1 MSCLANWLVSLTAAQ
16 DMDGPTALTCSLGVS
31 DSGCCCYA
39 KHTCTYT
46 RWEQHLQKA
55 NHLSRCFTCG
65 MPMWQLAGR
74 VSLTLGPSSS
84 ASWPTPFG
92 TRGACPRIYLSSLQ
106 SSVWRNSNQSYT
118 YIIIVCTLLYR
129 YVPLYDTV
137 TLICDR
143 RRRSNPNDKPVSEP
157 FLPCL

>member
-1 MSCLANWLVSLTAAQ
+1 MSRELVRLFGRGTGYGWANSVNLLARRLRLR
-16 DMDGPTALTCSLGVS
+16 LL
-31 DSGCCCYA
+31 YA
-39 KHTCTYT
+39 KHTCTYA
-46 RWEQHLQKA
+46 RWGQHLQKA